1 MIHMGDD
8 MKIPKTNLKHLPLKR
23 KLRNWAILLLVLL
36 VACVICILLRQSTSG
51 PDFYVSLIFVLAVM
65 VISLLTD
72 GYVYGVVASIIS
84 VIGTNYAFTYPYMEL
99 NFSIYGY
106 PITFLTMFAVSVV
119 ISTLSTSVREGER
132 IRHDNQQAQLRANLL
147 RSVSHDLRT
156 PLTSIIGSIGTVVAE
171 GEHLSSGERNL
182 LLNDAK
188 NDAEWLVRIVEN
200 LLSITR
206 ISGSEQA
213 NISRSPELIEEILG
227 ECCQNFK
234 KRNPDIALD
243 IRIPPEPVIV
253 SVDPLLIEQ
262 VLMNLLDNS
271 VHHGVNVTHI
281 NINVTLNGAFAN
293 VAVADDGVGIDPKV
307 LPDLFKGQLSPSDQ
321 NKFRGIGL
329 SVCQTI
335 INAHNG
341 KITAR
346 NLPKCGCEFTFTLP
360 LEEAQNEYS

>member
-1 MIHMGDD
+1 
-8 MKIPKTNLKHLPLKR
+8 MKLPMPTRKRLDPKR
-23 KLRNWAILLLVLL
+23 RLRNWAILLLILIIACMICVLL
-36 VACVICILLRQSTSG
+36 RKGASG
-51 PDFYVSLIFVLAVM
+51 NDFYVSLIFVLAVM

-72 GYVYGVVASIIS
+72 GYSYGIIASLLG
-84 VIGTNYAFTYPYMEL
+84 VIATNYAFTYPYMKL

-119 ISTLSTSVREGER
+119 ISALTTSVREAER

-156 PLTSIIGSIGTVVAE
+156 PLTSIIGSITTVISE
-171 GEHLSSGERNL
+171 GDRISSDERNL
-182 LLNDAK
+182 LLGDAK
-188 NDAEWLVRIVEN
+188 TDAEWLVRIVEN

-213 NISRSPELIEEILG
+213 NIARSPELIEEILG

-234 KRNPDIALD
+234 KRNPNIALD

-262 VLMNLLDNS
+262 VIMNLLDNS
-271 VHHGVNVTHI
+271 VHHGENVTHI
-281 NINVTLNGAFAN
+281 TVNVSVEQAFARIS
-293 VAVADDGVGIDPKV
+293 VADNGVGIDPKII
-307 LPDLFKGQLSPSDQ
+307 PDLFKGQLSPSDQ

-335 INAHNG
+335 IIAHG
-341 KITAR
+341 GMITAK
-346 NLPKCGCEFTFTLP
+346 NLPECGCEFTFTLP
-360 LEEAQNEYS
+360 LESEENDNEHP